1 MWGSKNAGHMK
12 LGADRDHRLTL
23 SNSIRASFWAES
35 TINLKKSTIKL
46 RIADKHKKIA
56 DKIRYGQSKRNSET
70 NGCSG
75 QSITIEETPYFV
87 LFPVP
92 LMLILVLTLRVRYS
106 YSLKKKSVADNI
118 IRQGDTN

>member
-35 TINLKKSTIKL
+35 TINL

-118 IRQGDTN
+118 IRQGDTH